1 MKHSVSAAFPQDF
14 LWGASISAFQCEG
27 AAAED
32 GRGPISRDLHKPIP
46 GTADFSVAS
55 DFYHRYKEDIT
66 LMAEMGLKTFRFS
79 ISWSRILPEGTGA
92 VNPKGLEFYSN
103 VIDECLKQ
111 GIEPLV
117 TMFHFDLPAALEQ
130 RGGWGSPESVQ
141 WFVDYASILYKNYGS
156 RVKYWL
162 TINEQNVLI
171 FLAERFHTLVIPKDC
186 KNVLREIYQQNH
198 RMLVA
203 QAKAMALCHEMCP
216 GAKIGPAPNISFV
229 YPASSKP
236 EDTIAAENYNA
247 MRNWLYLDVA
257 VRGRYNEIVWAWLKE
272 KDALPVF
279 EPGDAEALAAGKPD
293 FIGFNYY
300 NTLTC
305 EEDDGSRPLTQATDQ
320 QTARGESGMFR
331 GCANPHLKV
340 SPFGWEIDPVGLR
353 VTIREIYG
361 RYGLPMIITENGV
374 GAAEELTADG
384 KVHDGYRIEYLKA
397 HIEQMGL
404 AIADG
409 CEMMGYCPWSA
420 IDLISTHQGFKKRYG
435 FVYINRD
442 EFDLKDL
449 GRYPKDS
456 FYWYKKVIASNGR
469 DLSE

>member
-1 MKHSVSAAFPQDF
+1 
-14 LWGASISAFQCEG
+14 
-27 AAAED
+27 
-32 GRGPISRDLHKPIP
+32 
-46 GTADFSVAS
+46 
-55 DFYHRYKEDIT
+55 
-66 LMAEMGLKTFRFS
+66 
-79 ISWSRILPEGTGA
+79 
-92 VNPKGLEFYSN
+92 
-103 VIDECLKQ
+103 
-111 GIEPLV
+111 
-117 TMFHFDLPAALEQ
+117 
-130 RGGWGSPESVQ
+130 
-141 WFVDYASILYKNYGS
+141 
-156 RVKYWL
+156 
-162 TINEQNVLI
+162 
-171 FLAERFHTLVIPKDC
+171 
-186 KNVLREIYQQNH
+186 
-198 RMLVA
+198 
-203 QAKAMALCHEMCP
+203 MALCHEMCP

-384 KVHDGYRIEYLKA
+384 KVHDDYRIEYLKA

-449 GRYPKDS
+449 GRYHKDS